1 MAPGD
6 RDGASLTNR
15 TSGTAGNSSS
25 ASADERMDTG
35 TVSEKPWISPSDK
48 RIARDAARQGDK
60 VRREAIEKAMRAGW
74 ADQDVDVSNWLDEAA
89 RAHPGPDSA
98 VRVLY
103 GVTQRLI
110 DRLAEET
117 GDDRERILR
126 EALR

>member
-1 MAPGD
+1 M
-6 RDGASLTNR
+6 L
-15 TSGTAGNSSS
+15 
-25 ASADERMDTG
+25 
-35 TVSEKPWISPSDK
+35 
-48 RIARDAARQGDK
+48 
-60 VRREAIEKAMRAGW
+60 AGW
-74 ADQDVDVSNWLDEAA
+74 ADKDADESNWLDEAA

-103 GVTQRLI
+103 DVARCLI

>member
-1 MAPGD
+1 
-6 RDGASLTNR
+6 
-15 TSGTAGNSSS
+15 
-25 ASADERMDTG
+25 MDTG

-48 RIARDAARQGDK
+48 RIAGDAARQGDK

-74 ADQDVDVSNWLDEAA
+74 ADQDADVSNWLDEAA
-89 RAHPGPDSA
+89 RAHPGPNSA

-117 GDDRERILR
+117 GDDRERIPPR
-126 EALR
+126 DGVRPGHGPQSVRSRISRVASCGASHCGK